1 MKDNIPVGKSRYS
14 SKTNQFHTSW
24 YHSSASF
31 HTGSTQPSRAV
42 TAGGIQEGQFLC
54 IISGYVLFT
63 DLSCIGLMW
72 RWVILFPIVIT
83 NGLNSSIEG
92 DLELKTVKEAFSC
105 KDCGETGEHAKTWL
119 MCWGSSLFPMSS
131 LAPAV
136 SSSNAFSSSSLPSS
150 LSSKSC
156 SSFHAWS
163 REGLMTWSVS
173 PSSIAA
179 ATLSAICFGHVAFPD
194 LDLEVV
200 KDWPV
205 LDADIDRVTK
215 EQSLLVDLPT
225 SDDELTANCTVVPGR
240 ANLAQS
246 SRPEVVFS
254 GLIACICRYG
264 PNPHC

>member
-42 TAGGIQEGQFLC
+42 IAGGIQEGQFLC

-119 MCWGSSLFPMSS
+119 MCWGLLQFHFYAYHTRTYPTFSFTNPWRHTDIIMTSSPPMTSSLTYD
-131 LAPAV
+131 L
-136 SSSNAFSSSSLPSS
+136 
-150 LSSKSC
+150 
-156 SSFHAWS
+156 
-163 REGLMTWSVS
+163 
-173 PSSIAA
+173 
-179 ATLSAICFGHVAFPD
+179 TLLHY
-194 LDLEVV
+194 
-200 KDWPV
+200 
-205 LDADIDRVTK
+205 DITTR
-215 EQSLLVDLPT
+215 
-225 SDDELTANCTVVPGR
+225 TV
-240 ANLAQS
+240 
-246 SRPEVVFS
+246 
-254 GLIACICRYG
+254 
-264 PNPHC
+264 